1 MKLSKTL
8 EDHELSRSVLR
19 SLEDVIEQ
27 VVNELVDGYDTQ
39 LFKDNIALPP
49 VSKRAL
55 KSSLRNRVAIKL
67 SVSATI
73 NDKLLDDLDIYPQSI
88 DQTLLMSFTPEE
100 PAKVGGNEDAND

>member
-1 MKLSKTL
+1 MKLSETF
-8 EDHELSRSVLR
+8 EDAELSRSVLR

-39 LFKDNIALPP
+39 LFKDGKALPT

-55 KSSLRNRVAIKL
+55 KSSLRNRVVIKL
-67 SVSATI
+67 AVSATI
-73 NDKLLDDLDIYPQSI
+73 NEKLLDDLDIYPQSI

-100 PAKVGGNEDAND
+100 LVKVGGNEDAND